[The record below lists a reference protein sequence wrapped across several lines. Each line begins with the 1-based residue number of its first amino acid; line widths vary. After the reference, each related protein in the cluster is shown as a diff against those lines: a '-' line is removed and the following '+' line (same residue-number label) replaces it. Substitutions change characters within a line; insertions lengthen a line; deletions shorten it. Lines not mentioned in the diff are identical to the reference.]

1 MRPEREDAAY
11 EHTACEELARLLPP
25 VPGDRDVPST
35 PYLHHKDRLMQLIDN
50 DATDAADQNPAP
62 APKARPRLLRP
73 ALLMPAAALALAG
86 ALAVTFTGGGASG
99 GTTARPHET
108 ATVLLDRL
116 AGTAAKSD
124 VRPVRQDQFVYV
136 KSVGAGAEM
145 EENGASKLDPRSES
159 EVWKSQQVKR
169 IHKIGE
175 SYENGSYSNSY
186 ELGGSPAGI
195 GRPTYQW
202 LASLPT
208 DPDVLLKEL
217 YRMTEVEDGQEKAQA
232 VFEQIGRLLGDVMPP
247 ENAAALYKAVAK
259 IPGVTRQEDAVDAA
273 GRHGFGIAR
282 VDKRTWVANEW
293 IFDRDSLAYL
303 GEREYR
309 TKDFAAG
316 KKGDV
321 LAEYALLGY
330 GIVDHYRERPATK

>member
-1 MRPEREDAAY
+1 MNAVGSGSARPEREDAA
-11 EHTACEELARLLPP
+11 CEEFAGLLPS
-25 VPGDRDVPST
+25 VPAERDVPSA
-35 PYLHHKDRLMQLIDN
+35 PYLHHKDRLMQLIDDDHQKN
-50 DATDAADQNPAP
+50 AAA
-62 APKARPRLLRP
+62 APKARQRLLRP
-73 ALLMPAAALALAG
+73 AVLMPAAGLALAG
-86 ALAVTFTGGGASG
+86 ALAVTFTGGGGASG
-99 GTTARPHET
+99 DATARPRET

-124 VRPVRQDQFVYV
+124 VQPVRQDQFAYV

-145 EENGASKLDPRSES
+145 KENGASKLDPKSER
-159 EVWKSQQVKR
+159 EAWRSQQVKR
-169 IHKIGE
+169 INKTGE
-175 SYENGSYSNSY
+175 IHDDEGYSSMY

-202 LASLPT
+202 LAALPT

-217 YRMTEVEDGQEKAQA
+217 YRMTEAEDGQEKAQA
-232 VFEQIGRLLGDVMPP
+232 VFEQIGRFLGDVMPP

-259 IPGVTRQEDAVDAA
+259 IPGVTRHEDAVDAA
-273 GRHGFGIAR
+273 GRHGFGIVR

-309 TKDFAAG
+309 TKDFVAG

-321 LAEYALLGY
+321 LSEYALLKH

>member
-11 EHTACEELARLLPP
+11 EDTACEELARLLPP
-25 VPGDRDVPST
+25 VPGERDVPSA
-35 PYLHHKDRLMQLIDN
+35 PYLHHKDRLMQLIDDTADHQKN
-50 DATDAADQNPAP
+50 AA

-73 ALLMPAAALALAG
+73 AVLMPAAALALAG
-86 ALAVTFTGGGASG
+86 ALAVTFTGGGGASG
-99 GTTARPHET
+99 DASARPHET

-145 EENGASKLDPRSES
+145 TEDGASKLDPRGEH

-175 SYENGSYSNSY
+175 THDDEGYAPMY

-195 GRPTYQW
+195 DRPTYQW

-217 YRMTEVEDGQEKAQA
+217 YRMTEAEDGQEKAQA

-247 ENAAALYKAVAK
+247 ENAAALYKAAAK

-321 LAEYALLGY
+321 LAEYALLKH